1 MSDFTKEDYEAL
13 LDKIHGYYND
23 NNADVF
29 QKVGD
34 NSQSP
39 CDINQLAAAVGANVT
54 ITRDLNNNVIGYD
67 YQYRQ
72 PNQPDSTAMGV
83 NSNSDEGLYGVGR
96 GGRVDFFPRG
106 YRVPGTINKIP
117 GDTAVMYSGAMRENL
132 QQQLERAD
140 TIASFLS
147 PAWAA
152 VSGIAK
158 LGKVVSERI
167 YETSPDFFDDFFPL
181 ANPET
186 WPYLAHTE
194 AGEAGIRALFDIDDN
209 GNTTM
214 YMDEDTLGYIA
225 MKARDA
231 GVFDEPDEYNYTYDV
246 PPTQPEVAKIR
257 QPVVSIKGNGGL
269 ARGDGVHGVWGY
281 AIYADRPVICL
292 ILNDNTTTPLRSGT
306 LYLFSSSSFNYVS
319 MGDRWNMIEN
329 WVPTSY
335 PYPALQG
342 QTFNGTTFYYAQ
354 RTFSEG
360 ESQILTLP
368 VNTPLEGT
376 RYVFAALTTVIFD
389 GVETGSGGI
398 PGISDQPNATIPVDA
413 ITGADP
419 HAIAQ
424 NLVNNYPQIM
434 GDPVQIVVMDDSCNE
449 VTKNYYSVPFSYSPT
464 TLVNNMPITGGLQV
478 NPSFNPDIP
487 ISVDLP
493 DVDDSELLNQIIL
506 QLMGSG
512 TGDTT
517 IVNPDTGEPEL
528 VEGEIPNTGEGVTPP
543 EVLPEAQVTA
553 MWHIYNPS
561 SSELSSFGSW
571 MWDQTIIDQ
580 IIRLFNNPME
590 AVIGLHAVY
599 VEPHVSSPN
608 PIVVGNIASRVSS
621 NIVTKQYKSLN
632 CGSVWLTEYF
642 GNVFDYAPY
651 TKVKLYLPFVGI
663 VDLNVADVMRGEIT
677 VQYMVDVYT
686 GACTATVSVNRDGVG
701 GVLYQYSGNCA
712 VEYPVSGASYS
723 RMWQALA
730 STVAVGLGGA
740 AMGNIAGAAGN
751 MISSAM
757 SAKVDVAHSGSFSGN
772 PGAMG
777 IKKPYLIITRPQ
789 TNMAID
795 FERYDGR
802 GSNYTSRVGD
812 CSGYIKCKE
821 VHLNVPGAYKDE
833 LDEIEELLK
842 EGILI

>member
-1 MSDFTKEDYEAL
+1 MSEQTDAYRKVIEDLIVNYDGANGQYQ
-13 LDKIHGYYND
+13 KID
-23 NNADVF
+23 DAA
-29 QKVGD
+29 
-34 NSQSP
+34 SSP
-39 CDINQLAAAVGANVT
+39 CDVNQIVNNMPNMSLV
-54 ITRDLNNNVIGYD
+54 RDNGGNVIGYD
-67 YQYRQ
+67 YKYTG
-72 PNQPDSTAMGV
+72 PNSV
-83 NSNSDEGLYGVGR
+83 NTTDMEVDSNSGGSSYGNSLVIQNGGVGR
-96 GGRVDFFPRG
+96 YIGTVDSSMGLQAATDNDGNPLISAFVDP
-106 YRVPGTINKIP
+106 VW
-117 GDTAVMYSGAMRENL
+117 TAVSTLSKFGKNITNDAFDFMHSVGEHTAETYHDLMMQTADNGA
-132 QQQLERAD
+132 A
-140 TIASFLS
+140 F
-147 PAWAA
+147 
-152 VSGIAK
+152 
-158 LGKVVSERI
+158 
-167 YETSPDFFDDFFPL
+167 
-181 ANPET
+181 
-186 WPYLAHTE
+186 
-194 AGEAGIRALFDIDDN
+194 IRALFGVDSQ

-214 YMDEDTLGYIA
+214 YVDEDIIG
-225 MKARDA
+225 
-231 GVFDEPDEYNYTYDV
+231 
-246 PPTQPEVAKIR
+246 
-257 QPVVSIKGNGGL
+257 
-269 ARGDGVHGVWGY
+269 GY
-281 AIYADRPVICL
+281 ALQLKEDGAFATGDESATIDPAVYNPPSPCI
-292 ILNDNTTTPLRSGT
+292 TPLYPINLTPGMT
-306 LYLFSSSSFNYVS
+306 LVSVATTGNYFFQFEV
-319 MGDRWNMIEN
+319 
-329 WVPTSY
+329 TSCD
-335 PYPALQG
+335 
-342 QTFNGTTFYYAQ
+342 YA
-354 RTFSEG
+354 F
-360 ESQILTLP
+360 
-368 VNTPLEGT
+368 
-376 RYVFAALTTVIFD
+376 ALTYTNRPGRITVIFLSTSPFTETGYYCSKVPPYSRGYSTTRQATAVTTAISGRTIYVIGDGSGNFDSSHEFTNIPATNIVQENYAISSGYNQIATIIYD
-389 GVETGSGGI
+389 GVISGGQVI
-398 PGISDQPNATIPVDA
+398 PGISGQDGATSPVDA

-419 HAIAQ
+419 HVVAQ
-424 NLVNNYPQIM
+424 NLATQYPQVM
-434 GDPVQIVVMDDSCNE
+434 GDPIQIVVMDDSCNE
-449 VTKNYYSVPFSYSPT
+449 VTKKYYSVPISYSPT
-464 TLVNNMPITGGLQV
+464 TINAGVPITGGLQI
-478 NPSFNPDIP
+478 NPSFNPD
-487 ISVDLP
+487 VQLDLP
-493 DVDDSELLNQIIL
+493 DIDMSKYTEQIINQL
-506 QLMGSG
+506 QGSG
-512 TGDTT
+512 AGV
-517 IVNPDTGEPEL
+517 IVNINPDTGEPETL
-528 VEGEIPNTGEGVTPP
+528 DPEPPNTGEGVTPP

-571 MWDQTIIDQ
+571 MWEQTIIDQ

-590 AVIGLHAVY
+590 AVIGLHAVF

-686 GACTATVSVNRDGVG
+686 GACTATVSVSRDGVG

-730 STVAVGLGGA
+730 STVAVGLGGVA
-740 AMGNIAGAAGN
+740 SGNIAGAAGS
-751 MISSAM
+751 MVATAM

>member
-1 MSDFTKEDYEAL
+1 MSEQTDAYKQVIDDLIANYSGADTQYQ
-13 LDKIHGYYND
+13 KID
-23 NNADVF
+23 DAA
-29 QKVGD
+29 
-34 NSQSP
+34 SSP
-39 CDINQLAAAVGANVT
+39 CDVNQIVNNMPNMTLV
-54 ITRDLNNNVIGYD
+54 RDNGGNVIGYD
-67 YQYRQ
+67 YKYTG
-72 PNQPDSTAMGV
+72 PNSINTTDMEV
-83 NSNSDEGLYGVGR
+83 DSNSGGSSYGNSLVIQNGGNGVGR
-96 GGRVDFFPRG
+96 YVGHFDSSNGFQAAKDNNGNPLV
-106 YRVPGTINKIP
+106 
-117 GDTAVMYSGAMRENL
+117 SGIIDR
-132 QQQLERAD
+132 
-140 TIASFLS
+140 T
-147 PAWAA
+147 WAA
-152 VSGIAK
+152 VSTLSK
-158 LGKVVSERI
+158 LSKNVGEDAAEFIENVGDHTADAFHDLLVQSFNNGADVV
-167 YETSPDFFDDFFPL
+167 
-181 ANPET
+181 
-186 WPYLAHTE
+186 
-194 AGEAGIRALFDIDDN
+194 RALFGVDSQ

-214 YMDEDTLGYIA
+214 YLDEDTIGAFAIQA
-225 MKARDA
+225 KEDGA
-231 GVFDEPDEYNYTYDV
+231 FDSGAETATIDPTIYNPPSSPVTPLYPLTVTTEGQTTFSFATTGPYFFKYDV
-246 PPTQPEVAKIR
+246 SSYEYCIAFHTTNNPAHVALVFLSTTPFTITRHYCSKVPPYNVTYTDGPTSAQAVTTAISGRTVYAGSTGHSNTDLNHEFTDLPAFTEVTENYSISSGYA
-257 QPVVSIKGNGGL
+257 QYATVVY
-269 ARGDGVHGVWGY
+269 DGV
-281 AIYADRPVICL
+281 I
-292 ILNDNTTTPLRSGT
+292 SG
-306 LYLFSSSSFNYVS
+306 
-319 MGDRWNMIEN
+319 
-329 WVPTSY
+329 
-335 PYPALQG
+335 G
-342 QTFNGTTFYYAQ
+342 QT
-354 RTFSEG
+354 
-360 ESQILTLP
+360 
-368 VNTPLEGT
+368 
-376 RYVFAALTTVIFD
+376 
-389 GVETGSGGI
+389 I
-398 PGISDQPNATIPVDA
+398 PGISGQDGATNPVDA

-419 HAIAQ
+419 HVVAQ
-424 NLVNNYPQIM
+424 NLETQYPQVM
-434 GDPVQIVVMDDSCNE
+434 GDPIQIVVLDDSCNE
-449 VTKNYYSVPFSYSPT
+449 VTKKYYSVPISYSPT
-464 TLVNNMPITGGLQV
+464 TINAGVPITGGLQV
-478 NPSFNPDIP
+478 NPSFNPD
-487 ISVDLP
+487 VQLDLP
-493 DVDDSELLNQIIL
+493 DIDMSKYTEQIINQL
-506 QLMGSG
+506 QGSG
-512 TGDTT
+512 TGRDVV
-517 IVNPDTGEPEL
+517 INPDTGDPETLDPEP
-528 VEGEIPNTGEGVTPP
+528 PNTGEGVTPP

-571 MWDQTIIDQ
+571 MWEQTIIDQ

-590 AVIGLHAVY
+590 AVIGLHAVF

-686 GACTATVSVNRDGVG
+686 GACTATVSVSRDGVG

-730 STVAVGLGGA
+730 STVAVGLGGVA
-740 AMGNIAGAAGN
+740 SGNIAGAAGS
-751 MISSAM
+751 MVATAM

>member
-72 PNQPDSTAMGV
+72 PNQPDSTAMSV

-96 GGRVDFFPRG
+96 GGRVDFFPSG

-117 GDTAVMYSGAMRENL
+117 GESAVMYSGAMRENL

-140 TIASFLS
+140 TIVSFLS

-158 LGKVVSERI
+158 LGKVVSERV
-167 YETSPDFFDDFFPL
+167 YETAPDFFDNFFPL

-231 GVFDEPDEYNYTYDV
+231 GVFDSGEIDIVSYDPSTAGALNNDASLYIPMVLYTY
-246 PPTQPEVAKIR
+246 QEVEIYDTGYR
-257 QPVVSIKGNGGL
+257 RYHTEVTNNTSTVYMVIWNG
-269 ARGDGVHGVWGY
+269 
-281 AIYADRPVICL
+281 
-292 ILNDNTTTPLRSGT
+292 TSGT
-306 LYLFSSSSFNYVS
+306 TLATPFLVSESSFTARKGQQIGTTGNISWSARAVSSRIVNGVTYYYSYNGEYYTGSYVS
-319 MGDRWNMIEN
+319 GKTAN
-329 WVPTSY
+329 
-335 PYPALQG
+335 
-342 QTFNGTTFYYAQ
+342 
-354 RTFSEG
+354 
-360 ESQILTLP
+360 
-368 VNTPLEGT
+368 
-376 RYVFAALTTVIFD
+376 
-389 GVETGSGGI
+389 I
-398 PGISDQPNATIPVDA
+398 PGTPAANSNTYDDLIKVIYYGVQEGGSTVPGVSDQPGATIPVDA

-464 TLVNNMPITGGLQV
+464 TVVNNMPITGGLQV

-493 DVDDSELLNQIIL
+493 DVDDSQLLNQIIL

-517 IVNPDTGEPEL
+517 VVNPDTGEPEL

-561 SSELSSFGSW
+561 SSELTSFGSW
-571 MWDQTIIDQ
+571 MWEQTIIDQ

-590 AVIGLHAVY
+590 AVIGLHAVF

-642 GNVFDYAPY
+642 GNVFDYAPF

-730 STVAVGLGGA
+730 STVAVGLGGFA
-740 AMGNIAGAAGN
+740 SGNIAGAAGS
-751 MISSAM
+751 MVATAM

>member
-1 MSDFTKEDYEAL
+1 MSEHIDAYKQIIDELIANYSGADAQYQ
-13 LDKIHGYYND
+13 KID
-23 NNADVF
+23 DAA
-29 QKVGD
+29 
-34 NSQSP
+34 SSP
-39 CDINQLAAAVGANVT
+39 CDVNQIVNNMPNMTLV
-54 ITRDLNNNVIGYD
+54 RDNGGNVIGYD
-67 YQYRQ
+67 YKYTG
-72 PNQPDSTAMGV
+72 PKNIDTTDMEV
-83 NSNSDEGLYGVGR
+83 DSNSGGSSFGTATGGGGTTR
-96 GGRVDFFPRG
+96 GGGTGRYVGHFDSSNGFQAATDSNGNPLVSAFVDP
-106 YRVPGTINKIP
+106 VW
-117 GDTAVMYSGAMRENL
+117 TAVSTLSKFGKNITNDAFDFMHSVGDHAAETYHDLMMQTADNGA
-132 QQQLERAD
+132 A
-140 TIASFLS
+140 F
-147 PAWAA
+147 
-152 VSGIAK
+152 
-158 LGKVVSERI
+158 
-167 YETSPDFFDDFFPL
+167 
-181 ANPET
+181 
-186 WPYLAHTE
+186 
-194 AGEAGIRALFDIDDN
+194 IRALFGVDN
-209 GNTTM
+209 QGNTTM
-214 YMDEDTLGYIA
+214 YVDEDTIGAYALQL
-225 MKARDA
+225 KED
-231 GVFDEPDEYNYTYDV
+231 GVFDSAEEYTYTYDV
-246 PPTQPEVAKIR
+246 PPTQPDVAKIR

-292 ILNDNTTTPLRSGT
+292 ILNDNTTTPLTSGT

-319 MGDRWNMIEN
+319 NGDRWNMIEN

-342 QTFNGTTFYYAQ
+342 QTLNGTTFYYGQ

-360 ESQILTLP
+360 ESQVLTLP
-368 VNTPLEGT
+368 VNTPLDYT
-376 RYVFAALTTVIFD
+376 RYKFAALTTVIFD
-389 GVETGSGGI
+389 GVESSGSSI
-398 PGISDQPNATIPVDA
+398 PGISDQDNATIPVDA

-419 HAIAQ
+419 HVVAQ
-424 NLVNNYPQIM
+424 NLATQYPQVM
-434 GDPVQIVVMDDSCNE
+434 GDPIQIVVMDDSCNE
-449 VTKNYYSVPFSYSPT
+449 ITKKYYSVPISYSPT
-464 TLVNNMPITGGLQV
+464 TINAGVPITGGLQI
-478 NPSFNPDIP
+478 NPSFNPD
-487 ISVDLP
+487 VQLDLP
-493 DVDDSELLNQIIL
+493 DIDMSKYTEQIINQL
-506 QLMGSG
+506 QGSG
-512 TGDTT
+512 AGV
-517 IVNPDTGEPEL
+517 IVNINPDTGDPETLDPEP
-528 VEGEIPNTGEGVTPP
+528 PNTGEGVTPP

-571 MWDQTIIDQ
+571 MWEQTIIDQ

-590 AVIGLHAVY
+590 AVIGLHAVF

-686 GACTATVSVNRDGVG
+686 GACTATVSVSRDGVG

-730 STVAVGLGGA
+730 STVAVGLGGVA
-740 AMGNIAGAAGN
+740 SGNIAGAAGS
-751 MISSAM
+751 MVATAM

-802 GSNYTSRVGD
+802 GSNYTARVGD

>member
-1 MSDFTKEDYEAL
+1 MSEQTDAYKQIIDELIANYSGADTQYQ
-13 LDKIHGYYND
+13 KID
-23 NNADVF
+23 DAA
-29 QKVGD
+29 
-34 NSQSP
+34 SSP
-39 CDINQLAAAVGANVT
+39 CDVNQIVNNMPNMTLV
-54 ITRDLNNNVIGYD
+54 RDNGGNVIGYD
-67 YQYRQ
+67 YKYTG
-72 PNQPDSTAMGV
+72 PKSIDTTDMEV
-83 NSNSDEGLYGVGR
+83 DSNSGGSSFGTATGGGGTTR
-96 GGRVDFFPRG
+96 GGGTGRYVGHFDSSNGFQAATDNNGNPLVSAFVDP
-106 YRVPGTINKIP
+106 V
-117 GDTAVMYSGAMRENL
+117 
-132 QQQLERAD
+132 
-140 TIASFLS
+140 
-147 PAWAA
+147 WAA
-152 VSGIAK
+152 VSTAAK
-158 LGKVVSERI
+158 FGKNI
-167 YETSPDFFDDFFPL
+167 NDDAFDFMHSVGDH
-181 ANPET
+181 A
-186 WPYLAHTE
+186 AE
-194 AGEAGIRALFDIDDN
+194 AYHDLMMQTADNGAAFIRALFGVDN
-209 GNTTM
+209 QGNTTM
-214 YMDEDTLGYIA
+214 YVDEDTIGAYALQLKDDGTFDTGDSTASIDPAIYNPPWAIDPPPPFIVVPYQDIRFATNGGNYNFSITLNSGSIDYIIA
-225 MKARDA
+225 FRQTSNLFYFRFIYFSR
-231 GVFDEPDEYNYTYDV
+231 VPFTLNYNYHTKTPPYPITY
-246 PPTQPEVAKIR
+246 TEVLSYN
-257 QPVVSIKGNGGL
+257 V
-269 ARGDGVHGVWGY
+269 
-281 AIYADRPVICL
+281 
-292 ILNDNTTTPLRSGT
+292 SGT
-306 LYLFSSSSFNYVS
+306 QISHITTYVRGSSFNGVVLDHEFTS
-319 MGDRWNMIEN
+319 IPSFNMFSRSGFDS
-329 WVPTSY
+329 TLY
-335 PYPALQG
+335 PQLSTLLYD
-342 QTFNGTTFYYAQ
+342 GT
-354 RTFSEG
+354 
-360 ESQILTLP
+360 I
-368 VNTPLEGT
+368 
-376 RYVFAALTTVIFD
+376 
-389 GVETGSGGI
+389 SGGQAV
-398 PGISDQPNATIPVDA
+398 PGVSDQAGATSPVDA

-419 HAIAQ
+419 HVVAQ
-424 NLVNNYPQIM
+424 NLATQYPQVM
-434 GDPVQIVVMDDSCNE
+434 GDPIQIVVLDDSCNE
-449 VTKNYYSVPFSYSPT
+449 VTKKYYSVPISYSPT
-464 TLVNNMPITGGLQV
+464 TINAGVPITGGLQI
-478 NPSFNPDIP
+478 NPSFNPD
-487 ISVDLP
+487 VQLDLP
-493 DVDDSELLNQIIL
+493 DIDMSKYTEQIINQL
-506 QLMGSG
+506 QGSG
-512 TGDTT
+512 AGV
-517 IVNPDTGEPEL
+517 IVNINPDTGDPETLDPEP
-528 VEGEIPNTGEGVTPP
+528 PNTGEGVTPP

-571 MWDQTIIDQ
+571 MWEQTIIDQ

-590 AVIGLHAVY
+590 AVIGLHAVF

-686 GACTATVSVNRDGVG
+686 GACTATVSVSRDGVG

-730 STVAVGLGGA
+730 STVAVGLGGVA
-740 AMGNIAGAAGN
+740 SGNIAGAAGS
-751 MISSAM
+751 MVATAM

>member
-83 NSNSDEGLYGVGR
+83 NSNSDDGLYGVGR

-117 GDTAVMYSGAMRENL
+117 GDSAVMYSGAMRENL

-140 TIASFLS
+140 TVASFLS

-158 LGKVVSERI
+158 LGKVVSERV
-167 YETSPDFFDDFFPL
+167 YETAPDFFDNFFPL

-225 MKARDA
+225 MKARDS
-231 GVFDEPDEYNYTYDV
+231 GVFDNGDVIYPEHITSGEVTITGYTSLQIIVQNVMAAAHITPSEELQQKMETFFSTYHTVGEFVCLRSAPAGYWTSGCEIRMPRDGRVNIGDTLAVDSAIDYYGARLFFSIRPNSSGGYNTDSGSIQTNYTV
-246 PPTQPEVAKIR
+246 RLKVGQWAE
-257 QPVVSIKGNGGL
+257 
-269 ARGDGVHGVWGY
+269 GDDQSKLH
-281 AIYADRPVICL
+281 
-292 ILNDNTTTPLRSGT
+292 
-306 LYLFSSSSFNYVS
+306 SSNVNAVEHSS
-319 MGDRWNMIEN
+319 
-329 WVPTSY
+329 
-335 PYPALQG
+335 
-342 QTFNGTTFYYAQ
+342 
-354 RTFSEG
+354 
-360 ESQILTLP
+360 
-368 VNTPLEGT
+368 
-376 RYVFAALTTVIFD
+376 
-389 GVETGSGGI
+389 I

-464 TLVNNMPITGGLQV
+464 TVVNNMPITGGLQV

-493 DVDDSELLNQIIL
+493 DVDDSQLLNQIIL

-517 IVNPDTGEPEL
+517 VVNPDTGEPEL

-571 MWDQTIIDQ
+571 MWEQTIIDQ

-590 AVIGLHAVY
+590 AVIGLHAVF

-686 GACTATVSVNRDGVG
+686 GACTATVSVSRDGVG